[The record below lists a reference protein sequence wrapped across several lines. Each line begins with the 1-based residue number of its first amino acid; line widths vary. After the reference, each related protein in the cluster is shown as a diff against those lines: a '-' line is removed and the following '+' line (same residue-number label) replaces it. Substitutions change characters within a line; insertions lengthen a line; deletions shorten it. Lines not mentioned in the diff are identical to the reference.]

1 MSGKL
6 RITQTGSGIA
16 CPPKQRVILRTLGL
30 GKMHRTVELPDNPCV
45 RGMVKKIIHLLKVEE
60 VSA

>member
-6 RITQTGSGIA
+6 RVTQTGSTIGR
-16 CPPKQRVILRTLGL
+16 PKKQSVIIRTLGL

-45 RGMVKKIIHLLKVEE
+45 RGMVKKVIHLLKVEE
-60 VSA
+60 VS

>member
-6 RITQTGSGIA
+6 RVTQVGSTIGR
-16 CPPKQRVILRTLGL
+16 PEKQRVIIRTLGL

-45 RGMVKKIIHLLKVEE
+45 RGMVKKVIHLLKVEE
-60 VSA
+60 VS